1 MSPFLGFRIS
11 QCHIPGLVPSD
22 EYSGKNLGGGWG
34 GWVGGGGKTP
44 LFYSILMFVPCILLK
59 NRISAITET
68 VPADG
73 IDENSFL
80 NWLGRK

>member
-34 GWVGGGGKTP
+34 GGWEGEAK
-44 LFYSILMFVPCILLK
+44 LCFFIQY
-59 NRISAITET
+59 
-68 VPADG
+68 
-73 IDENSFL
+73 
-80 NWLGRK
+80 